1 MKRILLT
8 LAVLVAGSVTLHAQ
22 AVVTPAAPLDAARTR
37 VRDALL
43 VLRDSLM
50 TVNGAAAR
58 LQRDFRKASPA
69 LLSARARDVSSA
81 CARSARTIPATRQVV
96 AAAQATNPVPV
107 RSRTELV
114 RSLDSLAG
122 VMTRCST
129 EFGAMAQ
136 AGKAEEVRGYGN
148 RRAEPILKT
157 LEDYDFTAE
166 SFFATWGIEVRPL
179 GARPNPLAGG

>member
-1 MKRILLT
+1 MAILT
-8 LAVLVAGSVTLHAQ
+8 HT
-22 AVVTPAAPLDAARTR
+22 
-37 VRDALL
+37 
-43 VLRDSLM
+43 RDSLP
-50 TVNGAAAR
+50 TYAPSSLNCTSCHLDEGRRPNAA
-58 LQRDFRKASPA
+58 P
-69 LLSARARDVSSA
+69 
-81 CARSARTIPATRQVV
+81 
-96 AAAQATNPVPV
+96 
-107 RSRTELV
+107 
-114 RSLDSLAG
+114 LAG
-122 VMTRCST
+122 VMARCST